1 MNPYPQRIIQGTT
14 NNEFIIITLA
24 EQGALS
30 KTYLGYQQIA
40 LEYSCPLYYFHLKM
54 QKSLL
59 ALLQNFLCDKAPLR
73 YTRPRSFDVQNLRRT
88 ELQHGDRRSGLSSQ
102 DGGLGSVKVV
112 GRNNYKSTS
121 KTREKFSN
129 YFNISLIHCTEQ
141 YRGETNS

>member
-73 YTRPRSFDVQNLRRT
+73 YTRRRSFDVQNLGRT
-88 ELQHGDRRSGLSSQ
+88 ELRHGDGRSGLSSQ
-102 DGGLGSVKVV
+102 DGGLRSVKVV
-112 GRNNYKSTS
+112 GRNNHKSRS
-121 KTREKFSN
+121 KAREKFSY
-129 YFNISLIHCTEQ
+129 YFNITLIHRTEQ